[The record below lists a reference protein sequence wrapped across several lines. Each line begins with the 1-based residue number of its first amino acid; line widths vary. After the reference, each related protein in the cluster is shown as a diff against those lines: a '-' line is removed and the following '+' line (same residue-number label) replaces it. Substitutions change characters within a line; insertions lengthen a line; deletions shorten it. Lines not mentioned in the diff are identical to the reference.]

1 MHFQTNK
8 LAISSLVLLGIT
20 SSASAFTICKNA
32 IDLSNGPSLLHT
44 KYISR
49 TCHNSKLSF
58 RNSNTKLRA
67 TDEAES
73 TEKKDEGGA
82 SMDILNS
89 PAFLKRKLEVVKAD
103 IVKVEEDI
111 ENAQKALEAGKALW
125 GDKLEAIQ
133 KERSVLQSR
142 MLTQSKTADLDA
154 TVEVVGN
161 LLSVVDNFE
170 RAFNTVTP
178 ETESDKV
185 AEEAYKK
192 AYNHILETFEKLGVK
207 VIETIGK
214 EFDYELHNAVMM
226 RPSEDY
232 DEGIVIE
239 EFAKGFVYGEIG
251 QDEEGNSLGGKLIR
265 PAMVIVS
272 A

>member
-1 MHFQTNK
+1 MYFQTNK
-8 LAISSLVLLGIT
+8 LTISSLVLLGIISNT
-20 SSASAFTICKNA
+20 NAFTVNENA
-32 IDLSNGPSLLHT
+32 MMLSNGPRLLRT
-44 KYISR
+44 KYRGR
-49 TCHNSKLSF
+49 TYHNNRLSF
-58 RNSNTKLRA
+58 RSNITKLRA

-73 TEKKDEGGA
+73 TEKKDEGDA

-103 IVKVEEDI
+103 IAKVEEDI
-111 ENAQKALEAGKALW
+111 ENAQKALEAGKAQW

-133 KERSVLQSR
+133 KERSVLQNR
-142 MLTQSKTADLDA
+142 MATQSKAADVDA
-154 TVEVVGN
+154 TVEVVGK

-170 RAFNTVTP
+170 RAFNSVTP
-178 ETESDKV
+178 ETDSDKV

-192 AYNHILETFEKLGVK
+192 AYSHVLETFEKLGVT
-207 VIETIGK
+207 VIETVGK

-226 RPSEDY
+226 RPSEEY
-232 DEGIVIE
+232 DEGIIIE
-239 EFAKGFVYGEIG
+239 ELAKGFVYGEIG
-251 QDEEGNSLGGKLIR
+251 QDEEGKPLGGKLIR